1 MPSELE
7 AAESDNPTV
16 RSDPLRAAF
25 ESRDLEQLLG
35 VLDENV
41 VWRGIQQPY
50 SDTPLCGSRAEVR
63 EVFVNFLGR
72 GGTGE
77 PRIVAEVGDS
87 VDVDPRPY
95 PAPALS
101 AALHQAFTFRGPRV
115 VLMQDYPD
123 RVSALESVGL
133 S

>member
-1 MPSELE
+1 M
-7 AAESDNPTV
+7 
-16 RSDPLRAAF
+16 
-25 ESRDLEQLLG
+25 G

-41 VWRGIQQPY
+41 LWRGIQQPDG
-50 SDTPLCGSRAEVR
+50 DTPICRSRAEVR

-72 GGTGE
+72 GGSGE

-87 VDVDPRPY
+87 VVVDPRPH

-101 AALHQAFTFRGPRV
+101 AALHQVFTFRGTSV